1 MSSSIVGTSS
11 NETLSN
17 NPNPIS
23 IVVNGPP
30 STKTTEQQL
39 WTEDYDGML
48 EMVDFKALKD
58 QFSSHNLVSVSSS
71 VLLDTEKLITTINIL
86 LETVEKQDRNI
97 RALAKAIPKTS
108 SSLYRVQPES
118 TRARESPDMQQK
130 PSRPSIQDDQKP
142 TKSAT
147 PPPRIVEKETIVVK
161 EDDPFLKNQLHNLNN
176 EFAVIQEEHLQHQT
190 RLTELEEI
198 VQEQLTQEKMKVEM
212 KIDEAKEMIN
222 VLKFDKEEL
231 LRQMVKLRED
241 MKLSID
247 EATGEI
253 NHEIRSIIQTLD
265 VHVTTLRDEYRTL
278 ISTNTTDLQGKID
291 AISQKLG
298 QTMDNFKERTDSQR
312 NDIEELKYRVTKTE
326 ENFTRKLEHLTEKM
340 EKNFRL
346 LEKDVLKT
354 NYVANLIYDVFQLD
368 KQTVTELPDT
378 YVQEKFQL
386 KEDIGRYSKMRNQKN
401 RQELRKIYTD
411 MLLVTPSFKTV
422 AENATN
428 SLNEVR
434 WELSSRMD
442 RESDRV
448 HEDVDDIRENMK
460 RFVTYPELKAS
471 ITENEVIKKVVTD
484 VEKHE
489 SSIQNF
495 VSNYLNR
502 EEVWEALR
510 QKADEKNMEL
520 KADRKIVNGL
530 FDYLNEKLNTILGK
544 NTTEEMMEAIKNLE
558 QKLQNKA
565 DRQELVDSHHTVYP
579 PNIINIIRKDIV
591 PDDLIVGMGL
601 PQPFL
606 MAKGEMETKTTSG
619 YKCLSCNRPFTKQPI
634 HGACSSTGNSPPRRQ
649 VPQQPSMPS
658 QQQQGAMPPQPVTS
672 TVISSTIVN
681 LPQTTCTEEETPSQP
696 NSSLTTNPSQI
707 QTATTPNLN
716 QPPSQGQDLSK
727 PSNEVNEPA
736 SARVRTE
743 PPLLPPASPSD
754 FFDIPKLN
762 LKKVLKPP
770 DYDNPIF
777 RYSLKASSRSV
788 EEEMLE
794 HTSDRMN
801 EHDNN
806 NNTQERPDTNHS
818 TLSDIEQKPPSQMFD
833 IHMPMTSNFEDSQSN
848 ELRPKPPRSAPL
860 QMSFSRYSV
869 RSLNNDTSTT
879 TTPSQ
884 PLTPKLVMTAR
895 DKENAFSFNS
905 TALMRP
911 FSAKETSRSSRNN
924 FSLNAVVG
932 GPNKQQNESTNP
944 ISNPNPSSSTSS
956 SSGNFRQLLVIK
968 PANNKRDNRFP
979 KIK

>member
-1 MSSSIVGTSS
+1 MSTQIASPSSTTSSSSAD
-11 NETLSN
+11 ETPHT
-17 NPNPIS
+17 NPKHPIS

-30 STKTTEQQL
+30 PTASNTTEM
-39 WTEDYDGML
+39 EDFDGML

-97 RALAKAIPKTS
+97 RALAKAIPRTSFKNQS
-108 SSLYRVQPES
+108 SSTTRTKENQPE
-118 TRARESPDMQQK
+118 QQK
-130 PSRPSIQDDQKP
+130 PSIQDDQKP
-142 TKSAT
+142 TKSVT

-161 EDDPFLKNQLHNLNN
+161 EDDPFLKNQLHHLNN

-241 MKLSID
+241 MKLAID
-247 EATGEI
+247 ETTGEI
-253 NHEIRSIIQTLD
+253 NHEIRTILQSLD
-265 VHVTTLRDEYRTL
+265 MHVTNLRDEYRTL
-278 ISTNTTDLQGKID
+278 ISSNADNLQGKID
-291 AISQKLG
+291 SLSQKLG
-298 QTMDNFKERTDSQR
+298 QNMDSFKERMDSQR

-326 ENFTRKLEHLTEKM
+326 ENFTRKLEYLTDKM

-368 KQTVTELPDT
+368 KQTVTDLPDT

-386 KEDIGRYSKMRNQKN
+386 KEDIGRYSKMRAQKN

-411 MLLVTPSFKTV
+411 MLLVTPSFKSV

-428 SLNEVR
+428 NLNEVR
-434 WELSSRMD
+434 WELLSRMD
-442 RESDRV
+442 RESDRTR
-448 HEDVDDIRENMK
+448 EDIDDIRENMK

-471 ITENEVIKKVVTD
+471 ITENDVIKKVVTD

-489 SSIQNF
+489 TSIQNF
-495 VSNYLNR
+495 FRNYLNR
-502 EEVWEALR
+502 EEIWEALR

-601 PQPFL
+601 SQPFL
-606 MAKGEMETKTTSG
+606 MAKGEMETKTSG
-619 YKCLSCNRPFTKQPI
+619 YKCLSCNRPFTKQQP
-634 HGACSSTGNSPPRRQ
+634 CSSTGNSPPRRQ
-649 VPQQPSMPS
+649 LQQPSIPS
-658 QQQQGAMPPQPVTS
+658 QQQASTQQPSVTS

-681 LPQTTCTEEETPSQP
+681 PLQATPSTTCTADSSIPSLQP
-696 NSSLTTNPSQI
+696 SSLTTSLPQQTSSLTSAPSI
-707 QTATTPNLN
+707 QPSLVQDFSKVLA
-716 QPPSQGQDLSK
+716 QPP
-727 PSNEVNEPA
+727 A
-736 SARVRTE
+736 STHETNHEQQASSSSRVRTD

-770 DYDNPIF
+770 
-777 RYSLKASSRSV
+777 
-788 EEEMLE
+788 E
-794 HTSDRMN
+794 
-801 EHDNN
+801 
-806 NNTQERPDTNHS
+806 
-818 TLSDIEQKPPSQMFD
+818 
-833 IHMPMTSNFEDSQSN
+833 
-848 ELRPKPPRSAPL
+848 
-860 QMSFSRYSV
+860 
-869 RSLNNDTSTT
+869 
-879 TTPSQ
+879 
-884 PLTPKLVMTAR
+884 
-895 DKENAFSFNS
+895 
-905 TALMRP
+905 
-911 FSAKETSRSSRNN
+911 
-924 FSLNAVVG
+924 
-932 GPNKQQNESTNP
+932 
-944 ISNPNPSSSTSS
+944 
-956 SSGNFRQLLVIK
+956 
-968 PANNKRDNRFP
+968 
-979 KIK
+979 